1 MSQEAALQEKAERL
15 VRKLEEVRRN
25 HAEQPEAER
34 RAAFERTLDDELG
47 SVPAADADRV
57 IGDVRSRL
65 IHTARE
71 RDQRV
76 SQLEGRLR
84 EQETTIADLRRQLE
98 EAAKAPAPA
107 PAAAP
112 VSAGPAPDLD
122 VVRAALSKV
131 VEGQAPNAAE
141 LGLSSSDESLYSL
154 FAGLMQ
160 FTMGYGEGRTWILAS
175 LGVGAAAQADSVMIK
190 GMQDKA
196 RQAMRQCLAGDT
208 SAGKTLQEELNVYAK
223 FLIALN
229 ESFQFSIDNGSRKIL
244 GELNLQPLLDKHKR
258 LVGPDYEKAWRELE
272 LVHAGLSDLTRN
284 DLWEQYFRESFRE
297 KLGGHGKLG

>member
-1 MSQEAALQEKAERL
+1 MSQEPALQEKAERL
-15 VRKLEEVRRN
+15 VRKLEEVRRS
-25 HAEQPEAER
+25 HAEQPEPER
-34 RAAFERTLDDELG
+34 RAAFERTLDEELG

-76 SQLEGRLR
+76 SQLETQLR
-84 EQETTIADLRRQLE
+84 EQESTIADLRRRLE
-98 EAAKAPAPA
+98 EAAKAPA

-131 VEGQAPNAAE
+131 VEGQAPKVE
-141 LGLSSSDESLYSL
+141 DLGLSPQDESLYSL
-154 FAGLMQ
+154 FASLMQ
-160 FTMGYGEGRTWILAS
+160 FTMSYGEGRTWILAS

-196 RQAMRQCLAGDT
+196 REAMRRCLAGDN
-208 SAGKTLQEELNVYAK
+208 SAGETLQKELNVYAK

-229 ESFQFSIDNGSRKIL
+229 ESFQFSIDTGSRNIL
-244 GELNLQPLLDKHKR
+244 GELNQQPLLEKHKR
-258 LVGPDYEKAWRELE
+258 LVGPDYEKAWKELE
-272 LVHAGLSDLTRN
+272 HIHAGLNDLTRN

>member
-15 VRKLEEVRRN
+15 VRKLEEVRRA

-34 RAAFERTLDDELG
+34 RAAFEQALDEELA

-57 IGDVRSRL
+57 IGDVRTRL

-76 SQLEGRLR
+76 SQLENRIR
-84 EQETTIADLRRQLE
+84 EQESTIADLRRQLE
-98 EAAKAPAPA
+98 EAEKAPAPA
-107 PAAAP
+107 PAP
-112 VSAGPAPDLD
+112 VAAGPAPDLD

-131 VEGQAPNAAE
+131 VEGQAPDVAT
-141 LGLSSSDESLYSL
+141 LGLSPSDESMYSL

-196 RQAMRQCLAGDT
+196 RQAMRECLAGDT
-208 SAGKTLQEELNVYAK
+208 SAAKKLKDELNVYAK

-229 ESFQFSIDNGSRKIL
+229 ESFQFSIDTGSRKIL
-244 GELNLQPLLDKHKR
+244 GELNLQPVLDKHKR